1 MLAVLELWDFVWIAL
16 IVSLLAGGSTAIR
29 QFSRADA
36 RRLMRIESKVDMLL
50 KHAGLEFTRP
60 ADGTLSDE
68 VKALAMNPAKKIAA
82 IKLYREQTGV
92 GLAEAKEAIERF
104 TGEIE

>member
-16 IVSLLAGGSTAIR
+16 IVSLLAGGSSAIR
-29 QFSRADA
+29 KFSRADA

-50 KHAGLEFTRP
+50 KHSGLEFSRP
-60 ADGTLSDE
+60 AHGTLSDE
-68 VKALAMNPAKKIAA
+68 VRALAMNPAKKIAA